1 MFMFTLFFAF
11 YRHNG
16 PLFWYL
22 VLTAVSLGYLLL
34 RPTRRHALLL
44 LSFFCLVLSFE
55 YQKHL
60 LDHMRTHV
68 LYPLFP
74 LGSRFRKFSILEFLL
89 EDGFPFGLDLL
100 GWSLLVCSL
109 FTFDNGPREK

>member
-1 MFMFTLFFAF
+1 MLAFFFAF
-11 YRHNG
+11 YQHNA

-22 VLTAVSLGYLLL
+22 LLAVISSGFLLL

-44 LSFFCLVLSFE
+44 LSFLCLSLSFE

-60 LDHMRTHV
+60 LGHMQTHV

-74 LGSRFRKFSILEFLL
+74 PGTRFRKFGILEFFL
-89 EDGFPFGLDLL
+89 EDGLPFGLDLL
-100 GWSLLVCSL
+100 GWALLIQAL

>member
-1 MFMFTLFFAF
+1 MPMFEFFFAF
-11 YRHNG
+11 YQHNG

-22 VLTAVSLGYLLL
+22 LLAVISLGFLLL

-44 LSFFCLVLSFE
+44 LSFLCLAVSFE

-60 LDHMRTHV
+60 LGHMRTHV

-74 LGSRFRKFSILEFLL
+74 PESRFRKFRLLEFFL
-89 EDGFPFGLDLL
+89 EDGLPLSLDVL
-100 GWSLLVCSL
+100 GWLLLMRFL
-109 FTFDNGPREK
+109 FTFDKGRQEK